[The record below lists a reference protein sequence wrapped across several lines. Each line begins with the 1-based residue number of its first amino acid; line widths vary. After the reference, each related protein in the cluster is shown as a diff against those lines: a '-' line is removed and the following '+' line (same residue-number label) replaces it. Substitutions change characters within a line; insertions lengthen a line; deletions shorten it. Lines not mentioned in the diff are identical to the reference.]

1 MCLLQFQLLQSVTI
15 YDSVFSSRPVP
26 SQHILHGTMRPLVSS
41 SLVLPVRDEITLLI
55 HRPRKKLNV
64 KFRSGNNCFAQFMP
78 LSEELQ
84 NHQTFQLADTLQR
97 KRCQPSVLT
106 NCPDRKEG
114 PFQGVNAGT
123 IRVSSNITIRG
134 LVTTMGNWGSFRLT
148 FCCALKTS

>member
-1 MCLLQFQLLQSVTI
+1 M
-15 YDSVFSSRPVP
+15 
-26 SQHILHGTMRPLVSS
+26 
-41 SLVLPVRDEITLLI
+41 
-55 HRPRKKLNV
+55 
-64 KFRSGNNCFAQFMP
+64 KFRSGNNCFAKFMP

-84 NHQTFQLADTLQR
+84 NYQTFQLADTPQR

-134 LVTTMGNWGSFRLT
+134 LVTTMVTEDLFVWGCAVPLKRVKSPTHPSYQISIWTWNRYEYMNRYVSITSISNGINNISSFHCWDSSFMFPSHCSFWTRY
-148 FCCALKTS
+148 K